1 MTAFDSSLVPSGDI
15 LIGGEWRRGRGAT
28 TPSFYP
34 ADGSLN
40 TEIHMALSLIP
51 ISEPTRLRRSSL
63 YPSPSPRD

>member
-40 TEIHMALSLIP
+40 TEIHM
-51 ISEPTRLRRSSL
+51 
-63 YPSPSPRD
+63 